1 MPKLNLTV
9 KKIDSLKPTDNR
21 VDYFDMNLPGFFI
34 RVTPN
39 GVKTYGV
46 MYRHAGRKIRY
57 TIGTTDQ
64 WTLADARDKG
74 AEAIR
79 DAAKGVNAAA
89 KKKEQRQASSFGEVA
104 AEYLERWAKKRKRPK
119 SWKEDERIIEVYLNK
134 RFENVRASEVSRAD
148 VRAML
153 ESIADEAPI
162 MANRVLACIRKIYN
176 WGISVD
182 LVEGSPCVKI
192 MAPGEEQR
200 RDRVLSDEELKKIWA
215 ALEAKNSP
223 VADTYKLRL
232 LTAQRGGEVLSMR
245 WADVDLESRW
255 WTIPAER
262 SKNKMPHRVWLS
274 DPVMRI
280 LWKAKTRNDKRSKRA
295 GGPSVWVFPGRR
307 KGQHFVEPKSVKSD
321 VAKTAN
327 VEDWVGHDLRR
338 TSASNMAGLGIPR
351 LVIGRVLNHAEPDV
365 TAVYDRQSY
374 DAEKR
379 DALER
384 WAKRLMVVVSPLESI
399 SGN

>member
-21 VDYFDMNLPGFFI
+21 VDYFDMNPPGFFI

-262 SKNKMPHRVWLS
+262 SKKQNAAPRV
-274 DPVMRI
+274 VV
-280 LWKAKTRNDKRSKRA
+280 
-295 GGPSVWVFPGRR
+295 GPSDEDSME
-307 KGQHFVEPKSVKSD
+307 GQNPK
-321 VAKTAN
+321 
-327 VEDWVGHDLRR
+327 R
-338 TSASNMAGLGIPR
+338 
-351 LVIGRVLNHAEPDV
+351 
-365 TAVYDRQSY
+365 
-374 DAEKR
+374 
-379 DALER
+379 
-384 WAKRLMVVVSPLESI
+384 
-399 SGN
+399 